1 MEDARLAPRRATW
14 LFYAVLVDLG
24 DAVADELSLP
34 FEQISLEMIYRGLYH
49 FNVAYNKGKTTD
61 PVQYFSDPNN
71 QDLGIVK
78 RKRKPNK
85 KLIIAPFPDRQRGQ
99 ENFFFQNPLTSC
111 SSA

>member
-1 MEDARLAPRRATW
+1 MLMK
-14 LFYAVLVDLG
+14 VDLG
-24 DAVADELSLP
+24 DAVADELNLP

-49 FNVAYNKGKTTD
+49 FNVAYNKGKANH
-61 PVQYFSDPNN
+61 PVQYFSDPKN
-71 QDLGIVK
+71 QHLGIVK
-78 RKRKPNK
+78 RKRKPNT